1 MKTPFYESD
10 FWETW
15 HVVVSRQDLSTLVL
29 WAAEHL
35 RGKWTFGITNL
46 DHIFYIE
53 DDGDAVLFK
62 LTWGGNS

>member
-1 MKTPFYESD
+1 M
-10 FWETW
+10 
-15 HVVVSRQDLSTLVL
+15 VVSRQDLSTLVL